1 MKRRTAKKPKNKTL
15 GIFGRCQERN
25 AKFKDM
31 PQRYPE
37 KTPSNGSALV
47 EIQIFPVQATIR
59 GFVTLYFI
67 AYV

>member
-1 MKRRTAKKPKNKTL
+1 L
-15 GIFGRCQERN
+15 GIFGRRQERN

-37 KTPSNGSALV
+37 KTPSNGSAPV
-47 EIQIFPVQATIR
+47 EIQRISVQATIR

>member
-37 KTPSNGSALV
+37 NTPFNGSAPI
-47 EIQIFPVQATIR
+47 EIQRISVQATIR
-59 GFVTLYFI
+59 GFVTL
-67 AYV
+67 